1 MKRLTG
7 LALLLMVTSPAA
19 AREALGI
26 FNSWGAFRDD
36 NPYRCFAIA
45 EPVDPAKGKW
55 RPFASVGHW
64 PQRGVRSQLHI
75 RLSKERRAN
84 ADVMLTVGDRRWRL
98 VAGSYDAWAPSPRHD
113 TFIIARMRSARSMSV
128 SSISRDGQA
137 FADTYRLKGA
147 ATAIDAAALG
157 CPRR

>member
-1 MKRLTG
+1 MNIQRFTG
-7 LALLLMVTSPAA
+7 AT

-26 FNSWGAFRDD
+26 FEGWGAFRDD

-45 EPVDPAKGKW
+45 EPVEDPPSKGKW

-75 RLSKERRAN
+75 RLSKERRAD

-98 VAGSYDAWAPSPRHD
+98 VAGSYDAWSPSPRHD
-113 TFIIARMRSARSMSV
+113 AFIIARMRAARSMSV
-128 SSISRDGQA
+128 SSISRDGEA